1 VLTHGACPRF
11 SQEVSRAA
19 LIGNVGGGRYIGAP
33 KTSTAF
39 WPRNQG
45 EDATRSEQ
53 PAIIRAKDVP
63 EMTSLDFA
71 VPLCLLHRPPTLLGK
86 NDLLTWAIRG
96 IVIE

>member
-1 VLTHGACPRF
+1 MLTHGACPRF

-19 LIGNVGGGRYIGAP
+19 RIGNVGGGRYVGAP

-45 EDATRSEQ
+45 EDATWPEQ
-53 PAIIRAKDVP
+53 PAIIRAMDVP
-63 EMTSLDFA
+63 AMTRLDFA
-71 VPLCLLHRPPTLLGK
+71 VPLSLLRRPPTLLGK

>member
-1 VLTHGACPRF
+1 MLTHGACPRF

-53 PAIIRAKDVP
+53 PAIIRAKDML

-71 VPLCLLHRPPTLLGK
+71 VRLSLLCRQLMLLDR